1 MIDFVTD
8 PLGQEFI
15 RRALLEVGLISLA
28 GGALGC
34 WVIFY
39 GVSYAAE
46 SLSHAL
52 FPGLVLAALAGV
64 PILVG
69 GIPGIAVAAPG
80 DCARRP
86 GAGDRARYG
95 RRRRGHGVLRARRAA
110 RALAESPP
118 GIQSLLFGDILA
130 PSDSDLLISAILAAA
145 VILSLIAIHWR
156 LLAVAFD
163 RTTAR
168 SLGTSPAV
176 ADIAVLILLA
186 AAVLVA
192 AQGLGTLLAVAALV
206 GPAATA
212 RVFTHRLGSMMLAA
226 TLLGI
231 GAGVVGLY
239 LSYYAGVAAGAAIAG
254 CIVAAYL
261 VAIAA
266 SLSLSLR
273 AGWRF
278 RRRRPDDG
286 HRGQLERAGTRG
298 ALGGRLPK
306 RRRQA
311 AGGRAAGAPGLRA
324 DRARD
329 RPGAPDVGRATVYRA
344 LEQLEGLGLIQR
356 VDLGGDAAG
365 YERVDPGG
373 HHHHHIVCE
382 QCGRVIAFEDDGLER
397 AIVAL
402 AKRPDFNVSSHEVTL
417 RGECA
422 GCGRRQA

>member
-52 FPGLVLAALAGV
+52 FPGLVVAALAGV

-69 GIPGIAVAAPG
+69 GIPGIAVAAVAIAVVGRTPG
-80 DCARRP
+80 IGRDTAVAVVVTGFFGL
-86 GAGDRARYG
+86 GA
-95 RRRRGHGVLRARRAA
+95 LL
-110 RALAESPP
+110 ALSPDSPP

-130 PSDSDLLISAILAAA
+130 PSDADLRIAAILTLGVLISLVAL
-145 VILSLIAIHWR
+145 HWR

-163 RTTAR
+163 RATAG
-168 SLGTSPAV
+168 SLGASPTV
-176 ADIAVLILLA
+176 ADIAVLVLLA

-212 RVFTHRLGSMMLAA
+212 RVITHRIARMMAVA
-226 TLLGI
+226 SALGI
-231 GAGVVGLY
+231 CAGLVGLY

-254 CIVAAYL
+254 TIVAAYL

-266 SLSLSLR
+266 TSLR
-273 AGWRF
+273 SLG
-278 RRRRPDDG
+278 
-286 HRGQLERAGTRG
+286 ERMTASTG
-298 ALGGRLPK
+298 A
-306 RRRQA
+306 A
-311 AGGRAAGAPGLRA
+311 
-324 DRARD
+324 
-329 RPGAPDVGRATVYRA
+329 
-344 LEQLEGLGLIQR
+344 
-356 VDLGGDAAG
+356 
-365 YERVDPGG
+365 
-373 HHHHHIVCE
+373 
-382 QCGRVIAFEDDGLER
+382 
-397 AIVAL
+397 
-402 AKRPDFNVSSHEVTL
+402 
-417 RGECA
+417 
-422 GCGRRQA
+422 